1 MRNIIIAL
9 LIIPLLAILQS
20 TLLPYF
26 NFQSAVSLDLVLVI
40 VLSWNLVY
48 PNSESMFWALL
59 GGLMLDALSGA
70 HMGTNI
76 IALTMAS
83 LIPNLVSSRI
93 WSTHILLRI
102 FVGITGTAIY
112 YIVYFIL
119 LTTTGWQ
126 TKWSNLPTD
135 KLVNSIMINVFV
147 MILILPSVRWIALR
161 ITKRN
166 IDI

>member
-1 MRNIIIAL
+1 
-9 LIIPLLAILQS
+9 
-20 TLLPYF
+20 
-26 NFQSAVSLDLVLVI
+26 
-40 VLSWNLVY
+40 
-48 PNSESMFWALL
+48 MFWALL